1 MSGATAGTY
10 AGSTNDFARQVTRWL
25 GTAPKFVARDLTVV
39 YFGYND
45 IKLSLDPDGAD
56 LAGAKVDYRAQL
68 DRIIKA
74 GAAGGSRRIFLVMPH
89 DWGRSPRYVG
99 SAIGPTSCAQ
109 RTEVWNALPGGA
121 RARRS
126 PTPASSALDLFTA
139 MECVFNQPGDFGFTN
154 VTSARPQGADPAKYL
169 FDLNDDIHFGQRGQM
184 PDPPGR
190 PVLPD
195 PGLGLVQHRQGP
207 GDGAAEAGRG
217 PRGRQGVRR
226 HLLRPALDRPR
237 RGELTG
243 IAAWRDAVVG
253 AKSSWEALVYRLH
266 AIKYGELNARKRS
279 DLFVG
284 GDPHDG
290 RIDMDYYVWVAI
302 GADRTCVIDTGFGAE
317 VAERRGRRL
326 LRSPLEGLAALG
338 VDANKVQDVVITH
351 LHFDHAGNMGLF
363 PNARLHLQDREMDFV
378 TGRQM
383 THAFMRAAYE
393 VEDVVY
399 MVRAVHAERVVFH
412 DGDAVIAPGI
422 EVHRIGGH
430 TRGLQAVRIATERG
444 NVVLA
449 SDTSHYFENFEQG
462 RVFSIVDSAAAVL
475 EGYRR
480 LRELAARPELI
491 VPGHDPL
498 VMRRYPPS
506 DASLGGVAVRLDVDP
521 ITPPA

>member
-1 MSGATAGTY
+1 M
-10 AGSTNDFARQVTRWL
+10 
-25 GTAPKFVARDLTVV
+25 
-39 YFGYND
+39 
-45 IKLSLDPDGAD
+45 
-56 LAGAKVDYRAQL
+56 
-68 DRIIKA
+68 
-74 GAAGGSRRIFLVMPH
+74 
-89 DWGRSPRYVG
+89 
-99 SAIGPTSCAQ
+99 
-109 RTEVWNALPGGA
+109 
-121 RARRS
+121 
-126 PTPASSALDLFTA
+126 
-139 MECVFNQPGDFGFTN
+139 
-154 VTSARPQGADPAKYL
+154 
-169 FDLNDDIHFGQRGQM
+169 
-184 PDPPGR
+184 
-190 PVLPD
+190 
-195 PGLGLVQHRQGP
+195 
-207 GDGAAEAGRG
+207 
-217 PRGRQGVRR
+217 
-226 HLLRPALDRPR
+226 
-237 RGELTG
+237 
-243 IAAWRDAVVG
+243 
-253 AKSSWEALVYRLH
+253 YRLH

-430 TRGLQAVRIATERG
+430 TRGLQAVRVATERG

-449 SDTSHYFENFEQG
+449 SDTSHYYREFRARTNLFDCRQRRRG
-462 RVFSIVDSAAAVL
+462 AGGL
-475 EGYRR
+475 RR
-480 LRELAARPELI
+480 LRELAHARNSSC
-491 VPGHDPL
+491 PGTI
-498 VMRRYPPS
+498 PS
-506 DASLGGVAVRLDVDP
+506 SCAAIRLQLQLGGIAVRLDVDP

>member
-1 MSGATAGTY
+1 MTA
-10 AGSTNDFARQVTRWL
+10 
-25 GTAPKFVARDLTVV
+25 
-39 YFGYND
+39 
-45 IKLSLDPDGAD
+45 
-56 LAGAKVDYRAQL
+56 
-68 DRIIKA
+68 
-74 GAAGGSRRIFLVMPH
+74 
-89 DWGRSPRYVG
+89 
-99 SAIGPTSCAQ
+99 
-109 RTEVWNALPGGA
+109 
-121 RARRS
+121 
-126 PTPASSALDLFTA
+126 
-139 MECVFNQPGDFGFTN
+139 
-154 VTSARPQGADPAKYL
+154 
-169 FDLNDDIHFGQRGQM
+169 
-184 PDPPGR
+184 
-190 PVLPD
+190 
-195 PGLGLVQHRQGP
+195 
-207 GDGAAEAGRG
+207 
-217 PRGRQGVRR
+217 
-226 HLLRPALDRPR
+226 
-237 RGELTG
+237 

-253 AKSSWEALVYRLH
+253 AKSSWEALMYRLH

-444 NVVLA
+444 NVVLT

-475 EGYRR
+475 EGHRR

-506 DASLGGVAVRLDVDP
+506 DASLQGVAVRLDVDA
-521 ITPPA
+521 ITPPS

>member
-1 MSGATAGTY
+1 M
-10 AGSTNDFARQVTRWL
+10 
-25 GTAPKFVARDLTVV
+25 
-39 YFGYND
+39 
-45 IKLSLDPDGAD
+45 
-56 LAGAKVDYRAQL
+56 
-68 DRIIKA
+68 
-74 GAAGGSRRIFLVMPH
+74 
-89 DWGRSPRYVG
+89 
-99 SAIGPTSCAQ
+99 
-109 RTEVWNALPGGA
+109 
-121 RARRS
+121 
-126 PTPASSALDLFTA
+126 
-139 MECVFNQPGDFGFTN
+139 
-154 VTSARPQGADPAKYL
+154 
-169 FDLNDDIHFGQRGQM
+169 
-184 PDPPGR
+184 
-190 PVLPD
+190 
-195 PGLGLVQHRQGP
+195 
-207 GDGAAEAGRG
+207 
-217 PRGRQGVRR
+217 
-226 HLLRPALDRPR
+226 
-237 RGELTG
+237 
-243 IAAWRDAVVG
+243 
-253 AKSSWEALVYRLH
+253 YRLH

-462 RVFSIVDSAAAVL
+462 RIFSIVDSAAAVL

-506 DASLGGVAVRLDVDP
+506 DDRLQGVAVRLDVDP
-521 ITPPA
+521 IMPPA